1 MRIAILSYEFPPA
14 VGGISEYVGQVAWRL
29 AQKHQVGV
37 WAPPPLYPSSYD
49 EENTPAPY
57 QRFDIPRTSL
67 GLRRALAR
75 WRPDRVLVG
84 HTDVRLLLAAWLV
97 TRTRYMAIAYGND
110 FLGAQRTWHRPLVN
124 YLLAHAR
131 PLITISQSSARRLHA
146 LGIPNPVVIYPGT
159 DPQRFHPPDEPL
171 TGPFTLLSVGRLVP
185 RKGVDTAIRAV
196 ARLRETYPDIRYL
209 VAGRGP
215 ERPQLQRLA
224 RDLGIEEHVQFLG
237 GVPASELPDVYRQA
251 HVFVLPLREEAHADS
266 VEGFGMV
273 FLEAAATAIPSVAGN
288 SGGAAEAVR
297 DGETGFLVAPSNVD
311 AVTEAVRRFVE
322 DEALRLELGHNGRRW
337 VEEEMNWDRV
347 VRDFEHWL

>member
-1 MRIAILSYEFPPA
+1 MRIAIISYEFPPS

-29 AQKHQVGV
+29 AQKHEVGV
-37 WAPPPLYPSSYD
+37 WAPPPYSLSVDD
-49 EENTPAPY
+49 EVHPAPPY
-57 QRFDIPRTSL
+57 QRFDMPRTLL
-67 GLRRALAR
+67 GLRHALSR
-75 WRPDRVLVG
+75 WHPDRILVG
-84 HTDVRLLLAAWLV
+84 HTELRLLAAAWLV
-97 TRTRYMAIAYGND
+97 ARTRYMAIAYGND

-131 PLITISQSSARRLHA
+131 PLITISQSSARRLHM

-159 DPQRFHPPDEPL
+159 DPQRFHPPAEPPS
-171 TGPFTLLSVGRLVP
+171 GPFTLLSVGRLLP
-185 RKGVDTAIRAV
+185 RKGVDTAIRAL
-196 ARLRETYPDIRYL
+196 AQLREEYADLQYL
-209 VAGRGP
+209 IAGRGP
-215 ERPQLQRLA
+215 ERPRLQRLA
-224 RDLGIEEHVQFLG
+224 RDLGVEDRVQFLG
-237 GVPASELPDVYRQA
+237 GVPASDLPDIYRQA

-297 DGETGFLVAPSNVD
+297 DGETGFLVPPSNVS
-311 AVTEAVRRFVE
+311 AVVESVRRLLD
-322 DEALRLELGHNGRRW
+322 DEVLRLEMGHNGRRW